1 MDLADIAR
9 RFGTPAYVVDE
20 DAVRARCRDYL
31 AALPSAT
38 VAYAG
43 KAFLTQAMASWV
55 AEEGLSLDVC
65 SGGEL
70 TLARSVGFPASRI
83 IFHGNAKTPAELREA
98 VGVGRVVIDN
108 VAEIH
113 RLAALVPVDSR
124 QDVYLRVTPGI
135 EAGGHAAIRTG
146 SEGQKFGIPLA
157 ELPDAVARVLSQP
170 ELRLAGLHCHIG
182 SQITSVA
189 PYETAAKIMVDQ
201 LDMVRER
208 FATTL
213 PELDLGGGHGVAYLD
228 DEHGLDL
235 GHFGAAVPKV
245 IAERCRH
252 LRLPEP
258 RLTVEPGRAIVA
270 AAGVTLYRVISVK
283 RQGGR
288 TFVAVDGG
296 MSDNPRPA
304 LYGARYSVSV
314 PGRSGE
320 PVTIVGRHCEAGD
333 VIAENVPAGDA
344 RPGDLVVVRVTGAY
358 HHAMGSSYNLTCRP
372 PVVAVRGGT
381 ARLIVRR
388 EETADLMRRD
398 VGR

>member
-1 MDLADIAR
+1 MSFAEIAR

-20 DAVRARCRDYL
+20 DAVRRRCREYR
-31 AALPSAT
+31 AALPSST

-70 TLARSVGFPASRI
+70 ALARSVGFPLSRI

-98 VGVGRVVIDN
+98 LGVGRVVIDN

-113 RLAALVPVDSR
+113 RLAALVPLDER
-124 QDVYLRVTPGI
+124 QDVYLRVTPGV
-135 EAGGHAAIRTG
+135 EAGAHAAIRTG
-146 SEGQKFGIPLA
+146 SETQKFGIPLA

-182 SQITSVA
+182 SQITSV
-189 PYETAAKIMVDQ
+189 PPFEAAARIMVDQ
-201 LDMVRER
+201 LAMVRDR

-213 PELDLGGGHGVAYLD
+213 AELDLGGGHGVAYLPD
-228 DEHGLDL
+228 DHGLDL
-235 GHFGAAVPKV
+235 GHFAAAVPKV
-245 IAERCRH
+245 VAERCRA
-252 LRLPEP
+252 LGVPEP
-258 RLTVEPGRAIVA
+258 RLVFEPGRAIVA
-270 AAGVTLYRVISVK
+270 EAGVTLYRVISVK

-304 LYGARYSVSV
+304 LYGARYAVSV
-314 PGRSGE
+314 PGRSGG
-320 PVTIVGRHCEAGD
+320 PATVVGRHCEAGD
-333 VIAENVPAGDA
+333 VIAEDVPAGDA

-372 PVVAVRGGT
+372 PVVAVRDGV
-381 ARLIVRR
+381 ARLVVRR
-388 EETADLMRRD
+388 EEPLELLRRE

>member
-1 MDLADIAR
+1 MSFAEIAR

-20 DAVRARCRDYL
+20 DAVRLRCREYRH
-31 AALPSAT
+31 ALPTAT

-70 TLARSVGFPASRI
+70 ALARSVGFPLSRI

-98 VGVGRVVIDN
+98 VGVGRIVIDN

-113 RLAALVPVDSR
+113 RLAALVPLGER

-135 EAGGHAAIRTG
+135 EAGAHAAIRTG
-146 SEGQKFGIPLA
+146 SEAQKFGIPLA

-170 ELRLAGLHCHIG
+170 ELRLTGLHCHIG

-189 PYETAAKIMVDQ
+189 PFEAAARVMVDQ
-201 LDMVRER
+201 LAMVREE
-208 FATTL
+208 FATEL

-235 GHFGAAVPKV
+235 GHFGAVVPKV
-245 IAERCRH
+245 VAERCRALGLAQPH
-252 LRLPEP
+252 LV
-258 RLTVEPGRAIVA
+258 VEPGRAIVA

-314 PGRSGE
+314 VGRSGA
-320 PVTIVGRHCEAGD
+320 PATIVGRHCEAGD
-333 VIAENVPAGDA
+333 VIAEGVPAADA

-372 PVVAVRGGT
+372 PVVAVSGGA

-388 EETADLMRRD
+388 EEPFELLRRE

>member
-1 MDLADIAR
+1 MSLAEIAR

-20 DAVRARCRDYL
+20 DAVRLRCRDYR
-31 AALPSAT
+31 AALPAST

-70 TLARSVGFPASRI
+70 ALARSVGFPLDRI

-113 RLAALVPVDSR
+113 RLAALVPVGQR
-124 QDVYLRVTPGI
+124 QDVYLRVTPGV
-135 EAGGHAAIRTG
+135 EAGAHAAIRTG

-157 ELPDAVARVLSQP
+157 ELSDAVARVLSQP

-182 SQITSVA
+182 SQITSVS
-189 PYETAAKIMVDQ
+189 PFEAAARVMVDQ
-201 LDMVRER
+201 LAMVRDR
-208 FATTL
+208 YATVL

-235 GHFGAAVPKV
+235 GQFAAAVPKV
-245 IAERCRH
+245 VAERCRA
-252 LRLPEP
+252 LRLPVP
-258 RLTVEPGRAIVA
+258 RLVFEPGRAIVA

-304 LYGARYSVSV
+304 LYGARYAVSV
-314 PGRSGE
+314 PGRSGA

-333 VIAENVPAGDA
+333 VIAEGVPAGDA

-372 PVVAVRGGT
+372 PVVAVSGGA

-388 EETADLMRRD
+388 EEPSELLRRE